1 MTKTK
6 LILLPALILIECLS
20 FFANGISVSV
30 MTCEKMVNPVVVS
43 TNSPEFG
50 WEMVSELQGD
60 FQKAYEIKVSSDKQL
75 LAEGKADMWSTGKVK
90 SGQSQLVK
98 YEGKKLLSGH
108 KYFWS
113 VTVWDSKGKKSS
125 SSDISCFMIAPS
137 NGDLRASWIGAIKR
151 SRSNLPDGRRWH
163 VPSFQNRVVSN
174 TWNSIDSLALRSILL
189 RKDVDL
195 VDKPVSAI
203 AYVSGLGHFELSVN
217 GSKVGQSYFDP
228 MWSDYDKTVYY
239 KTFDLTSLLQSGNNA
254 IGVMLGNGFYNC
266 VGNRYSKLWVSFGPP
281 TLFFKLDLRYAD
293 GSTKTVISDGSWKY
307 SLSPLTYNDIFGGES
322 YDAGLEQD
330 GWNKPGFKENN
341 KWKAVVLQDAPT
353 GMLRPQ
359 TAPDIKIMK
368 EYAVKE
374 VKKLDE
380 GVYVL
385 DMGQNISGFPYVKIK
400 GKRGD
405 KVRLIPGEI
414 LDGEGRVSQRSS
426 GGPHYYEY
434 ILKGDVEE
442 ILEPK
447 FVYYGFQYIQIEG
460 ADLYN
465 AGNNSVRPVISEVK
479 SKFVY
484 NSAEETGT
492 FTCSNDLYNK
502 THVLI
507 QNAVK
512 SNFQSVFTDCPHREK
527 LGWLEQLHLNY
538 SAIFDNYNLS
548 TYIPKTVRD
557 MLDAQYSNGLVP
569 SICPEYTVF
578 GGDFSDSPEWGI
590 SSIMVPWSYYEYYG
604 DPSLIK
610 KSYQMMK
617 RYVDFLTSRSDSG
630 IVSHGLG
637 DWYDYGTHNAGYAK
651 NSPIAI
657 SATSHYYFAIKNF
670 VKTAEFLGKTTDAQN
685 YSKLMCYVK
694 NAYNKRFF
702 NAETKQYA
710 TGSQFSNAVS
720 IFMDLVE
727 PQYREAVLKNLVSSI
742 KSNGNRLTTGDIGNR
757 YLFQVLAQNGYNDI
771 MFDMTNHYEAPGYGY
786 QISLGATTL
795 AEQWDPK
802 RGNSRNHFMM
812 AQIEEWFFRNLAGIQ
827 TDITQPGFKHF
838 YVKPVP
844 AGDLT
849 FVEATHKCLYGLI
862 KVSWKKI
869 DGEFQLNVDVP
880 VNTTATVMMPFKSDY
895 ISLNGKNLKLNNN
908 IVNIKSG
915 SNIIILRNNIN

>member
-1 MTKTK
+1 MTNAKSILLPT
-6 LILLPALILIECLS
+6 LILLECLS
-20 FFANGISVSV
+20 FFANGMSVSK

-43 TNSPEFG
+43 TNTPEFG
-50 WEMVSELQGD
+50 WELVSELQGD
-60 FQKAYEIKVSSDKQL
+60 YQKAYEICVSSDADL
-75 LAEGKADMWSTGKVK
+75 LAEGKADMWISGKVK
-90 SGQSQLVK
+90 SDKSQLVK
-98 YEGKKLLSGH
+98 YEGKKLLPGH

-113 VTVWDSKGKKSS
+113 VKVWDSKGKMSAGNEVFS
-125 SSDISCFMIAPS
+125 FMIAPA

-151 SRSNLPDGRRWH
+151 SRSNLPEGRRWH
-163 VPSFQNRVVSN
+163 VPSFNNKVVSN

-189 RKDVDL
+189 RKEVKL
-195 VDKPVSAI
+195 AVKPVSAI
-203 AYVSGLGHFELSVN
+203 AYITGLGHFELSVN
-217 GSKVGQSYFDP
+217 GNKVGQSYFDP

-239 KTFDLTSLLQSGNNA
+239 KTIDLTPLLETGNNA

-281 TLFFKLDLRYAD
+281 TLFFHLDLKFAD
-293 GSTKTVISDGSWKY
+293 GTTKTIVSDGSWKY

-322 YDAGLEQD
+322 YDARLEQD
-330 GWNKPGFKENN
+330 GWNKSGFIENIN
-341 KWKAVVLQDAPT
+341 WKPVVIQDAPT

-359 TAPDIKIMK
+359 TAPDIKVMK
-368 EYAVKE
+368 EFGVKE
-374 VKKLDE
+374 VKKIDN

-405 KVRLIPGEI
+405 VIRVIPGE
-414 LDGEGRVSQRSS
+414 LLGSDGRVSQRSS
-426 GGPHYYEY
+426 GGPHFYEY
-434 ILKGDVEE
+434 ILKGEVDE

-460 ADLYN
+460 ADLY
-465 AGNNSVRPVISEVK
+465 ASDNNSVRPLISEVK
-479 SKFVY
+479 SRFVY

-492 FTCSNDLYNK
+492 FTCSNVLYNK
-502 THVLI
+502 THALI

-512 SNFQSVFTDCPHREK
+512 SNFQAVFTDCPQREK
-527 LGWLEQLHLNY
+527 LGWLEQLHLDY

-548 TYIPKTVRD
+548 SFIPKTLRD
-557 MLDAQYSNGLVP
+557 MLDGQYANGLVP
-569 SICPEYTVF
+569 SICPEYTIF

-590 SSIMVPWSYYEYYG
+590 SSILVPWLYYEYYG

-637 DWYDYGTHNAGYAK
+637 DWYDYGVHNAGYAK

-685 YSKLMCYVK
+685 YTKLMNYVK
-694 NAYNKRFF
+694 VAYNKCFF

-720 IFMDLVE
+720 IFMDIVE
-727 PQYREAVLKNLVSSI
+727 PQYREDVLKNLVASV

-757 YLFQVLAQNGYNDI
+757 YLFQVLSQNGYNDV
-771 MFDMTNHYEAPGYGY
+771 MFDLTNHNEAPGYGY

-812 AQIEEWFFRNLAGIQ
+812 GQIEEWFFRTLAGIQ
-827 TDITQPGFKHF
+827 TDMSQPGFKHF
-838 YVKPVP
+838 YIKPIP
-844 AGDLT
+844 AGDLN
-849 FVEATHKCLYGLI
+849 FVEATHKCLYGNI
-862 KVSWKKI
+862 AVSWKKS

-880 VNTTATVMMPFKSDY
+880 VNTTATVEMPFEKDVLFNEKVY
-895 ISLNGKNLKLNNN
+895 KKGKK
-908 IVNIKSG
+908 IVLKSG
-915 SNIIILRNNIN
+915 SYMINQKL